1 MKRQLSD
8 SGTKAMCSRIGCV
21 PDEILFTDLHGYF
34 KSIRT
39 ERGLPHWLKVKF
51 VGTGFK
57 NYRLSG
63 RHPKNGSPHNIKTIY
78 FILKLFP

>member
-8 SGTKAMCSRIGCV
+8 SGAKAMCARIGCV
-21 PDEILFTDLHGYF
+21 PDELLFTDLHGYF

-39 ERGLPHWLKVKF
+39 EQGLPHWLKVKF

-57 NYRLSG
+57 N
-63 RHPKNGSPHNIKTIY
+63 
-78 FILKLFP
+78 FF